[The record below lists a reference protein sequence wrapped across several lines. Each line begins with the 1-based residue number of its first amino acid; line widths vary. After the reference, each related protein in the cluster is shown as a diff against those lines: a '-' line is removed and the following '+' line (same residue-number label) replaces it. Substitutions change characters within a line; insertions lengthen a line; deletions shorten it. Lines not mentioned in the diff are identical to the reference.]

1 VRSLFTPRGLRS
13 RIVFALGGILLLFAA
28 MAVALLAADERSDQM
43 ASLERSGRLFARYA
57 GDHLYE
63 AYASDLLY
71 GRGSGHEGFARHIGD
86 LMEINPEL
94 VRVALADPDGH
105 LLRRAGSGAMETD
118 PALDPDLAA
127 WIATYLSQEGEPGTA
142 DIRQTAVDGQ
152 PVMQVIRAYRPGGIL
167 MAVAIYDLSLEP
179 LQAHVFNTTVVF
191 LIWSLLFFVLLG
203 AALSLIVSRAVL
215 HPVNILASAAQALG
229 QGFLDARAHLPR
241 GSAEMVVLARVFD
254 TMAVDLKGT
263 VAKLSSLGQEVSRS
277 SASMLGIGHEMN
289 RSTARQVIDTRRT
302 GEGLDRMT
310 TVSRRVAQGTRR
322 ASQLRESVERS
333 VGEMTVNTQ
342 AIAGSAEA
350 LSQYVDRT
358 HDAVME
364 ISSHS
369 AGLGDSA
376 QALQKVAGTAAES
389 ITDMLASIEQ
399 VRGDVERSRQH
410 AASAHQEAA
419 SIGTATMEEAMAGA
433 DHLRAIV
440 DRAVGIIEKLSRR
453 SQEVGHI
460 TTLIDEVTDRTNL
473 LGINAAIM
481 AAQAGEHG
489 AGFAVV
495 ANEIKSLSIQIA
507 GSTRDITAVLASMG
521 EEAASAV
528 KVIREGSASAAES
541 VRLSAGLRDALNKIV
556 QHSAETGRML
566 SAIAEATE
574 QQSAGTRQLRS
585 LADQVTALAQE
596 TAQATRGQRAF
607 SARIIDAADGMRTLA
622 DQVTGSTQEHS
633 THARQVEAAMQNLRS
648 GIETIQAAAEEQL
661 QEAEPVEIALRAIQ
675 TTAESNQERAST
687 LSETLTSLSLRADT
701 LCAELSRF
709 RFRDSPVEAV
719 TPVVHDTATDDGER
733 DPSPA
738 APAVEG
744 RVAGQ

>member
-1 VRSLFTPRGLRS
+1 VKLLFTPRGLRS

-28 MAVALLAADERSDQM
+28 MAVALLVMDERADHL
-43 ASLERSGRLFARYA
+43 ASMERSGRMFAGYA
-57 GDHLYE
+57 TEDLYA
-63 AYASDLLY
+63 AYATELLY
-71 GRGSGHEGFARHIGD
+71 GRDTGQVDITGHISD
-86 LMEINPEL
+86 LMKINPEL
-94 VRVALADPDGH
+94 QRVALADPDGIV
-105 LLRRAGSGAMETD
+105 LFQAGSHQVQMEPAQD
-118 PALDPDLAA
+118 PGLTAWVVAFLGHGPDNS
-127 WIATYLSQEGEPGTA
+127 AT
-142 DIRQTAVDGQ
+142 DIRTTEVDGRPTLQ
-152 PVMQVIRAYRPGGIL
+152 ILRAYRPGGIL
-167 MAVAIYDLSLEP
+167 MAVAIYDLALEP
-179 LQAHVFNTTVVF
+179 LQAHVLTTSLVF

-229 QGFLDARAHLPR
+229 QGFLDARAQLPR
-241 GSAEMVVLARVFD
+241 GSAEMVVLARAFD
-254 TMAVDLKGT
+254 AMADDLKGT
-263 VAKLSSLGQEVSRS
+263 VAKLSNLGEEVSGS
-277 SASMLGIGHEMN
+277 SAAMLSIGHEMN
-289 RSTARQVIDTRRT
+289 QSTARQVIDTRRT

-310 TVSRRVAQGTRR
+310 TVSRRVAEGARQV
-322 ASQLRESVERS
+322 SQLGDSVESS
-333 VGEMTVNTQ
+333 VGEMTVNTRE
-342 AIAGSAEA
+342 ISGSAAA
-350 LSQYVDRT
+350 LGQYVDRT

-369 AGLGDSA
+369 AGLDNSA
-376 QALQKVAGTAAES
+376 QALQKVAASAAES

-399 VRGDVERSRQH
+399 VRGDADRSRQH
-410 AASAHQEAA
+410 AASAHKEAA

-473 LGINAAIM
+473 LGINASIM

-495 ANEIKSLSIQIA
+495 AREIKNLSVQIA

-521 EEAASAV
+521 EEASTAV

-541 VRLSAGLRDALNKIV
+541 VRLSAGLKDALNKIV
-556 QHSAETGRML
+556 QHSEETGRML
-566 SAIAEATE
+566 TAIAVATE
-574 QQSAGTRQLRS
+574 QQSSGTRQLRT
-585 LADQVTALAQE
+585 LADQVTALAKE

-622 DQVTGSTQEHS
+622 EQVTGATKEHS
-633 THARQVEAAMQNLRS
+633 LHARQVAGAMQNLS
-648 GIETIQAAAEEQL
+648 TGIETIQAAAAEQL
-661 QEAEPVEIALRAIQ
+661 RESEPVEIALRAIQ
-675 TTAESNQERAST
+675 ATAEGNQQRAGT
-687 LSETLTSLSLRADT
+687 LSETLTSLSSRADT

-719 TPVVHDTATDDGER
+719 APIMYDTAIDDGKG
-733 DPSPA
+733 DTPTA
-738 APAVEG
+738 APAIEG
-744 RVAGQ
+744 RVPGQ